1 MFDWFRYRHKPHEDS
16 PKKDRF
22 FIVTLILLAGFIIM
36 SLVTGICS
44 GTFRALDF
52 GFRFHFSDGA
62 AIIVLAAAYLIYRIK
77 GGRKHDR

>member
-1 MFDWFRYRHKPHEDS
+1 MFDWFRYRHKLHKDS
-16 PKKDRF
+16 TKRDKF
-22 FIVTLILLAGFIIM
+22 FIVTLILLAGFIVM

-44 GTFRALDF
+44 GTFRKLEI
-52 GFRFHFSDGA
+52 GLRFHFFDGA

>member
-1 MFDWFRYRHKPHEDS
+1 MFDWFRYRHKLHKDS
-16 PKKDRF
+16 PKRDKF
-22 FIVTLILLAGFIIM
+22 FIVTLILLAGFIVM

-44 GTFRALDF
+44 GTFRELDI